1 MIFARYIGTD
11 KRFMVG
17 KVYLAKPEFE
27 DFSIAN
33 FDFIDVKDDSG
44 EMVRVMDRLEE
55 VGRNLGQPIFE
66 HRWDFEFLEEV
77 YAVVAK
83 PFPDFRVGQVVV
95 VEDVAESTEGN
106 KTGLLFSIKGKGFRI
121 SDGFVILD
129 HTNVYPGVMILDLRD
144 GVWEKIRTV
153 DECLW
158 VTVDGGGPRRSPEE
172 FRFAI
177 DRDGDIMVEPKVEC
191 VDAVGVQGLTKGNF
205 YYIVREKMEPE
216 TMDGLPQKMLEVVDD
231 RGLKVEFFV
240 SRFRV

>member
-11 KRFMVG
+11 KRFTTG
-17 KVYLAKPEFE
+17 KVYLAKPEVE
-27 DFSIAN
+27 DSSIAN

-44 EMVRVMDRLEE
+44 EMVRVKE
-55 VGRNLGQPIFE
+55 VGRSLGQPIFE

-83 PFPDFRVGQVVV
+83 PLPDFRVGQVVV

-106 KTGLLFSIKGKGFRI
+106 KTGLLFSIKGKGFRT

-129 HTNVYPGVMILDLRD
+129 HTNVYPGVMILDLSD

-153 DECLW
+153 DEFLW
-158 VTVDGGGPRRSPEE
+158 VTVDGGGPRRSPEY
-172 FRFAI
+172 FQFAI

-191 VDAVGVQGLTKGNF
+191 VDDVGVQGLTKGNF
-205 YYIVREKMEPE
+205 YYIVRETIFQE
-216 TMDGLPQKMLEVVDD
+216 TTDGLPQRMLEVVDD
-231 RGLKVEFFV
+231 RGLKVECFAG
-240 SRFRV
+240 RFRV

>member
-11 KRFMVG
+11 KRFTVG

-27 DFSIAN
+27 DSSIAN
-33 FDFIDVKDDSG
+33 FGFIEVDDDSG
-44 EMVRVMDRLEE
+44 ERVRVNRRAKMVPSE
-55 VGRNLGQPIFE
+55 GRMIFE

-77 YAVVAK
+77 YAVVTK
-83 PFPDFRVGQVVV
+83 PFNNLMVSQVVV

-106 KTGLLFSIKGKGFRI
+106 KTGLLFSIKGKGFLN

-144 GVWEKIRTV
+144 GVWGKIRTV

-158 VTVDGGGPRRSPEE
+158 VTVDGGGPRRSPEY

-191 VDAVGVQGLTKGNF
+191 IDAAGVQGLTKGNF
-205 YYIVREKMEPE
+205 YYIVREKMESNQR
-216 TMDGLPQKMLEVVDD
+216 MLVVVSDVGLEVGYFDD
-231 RGLKVEFFV
+231 RF
-240 SRFRV
+240 RF